1 MNLRDLLALER
12 PLIIFDTETTGPNPT
27 TDRIVEFGFVQIRP
41 DGEIKEYQTYV
52 NPLMPIP
59 HEASHG
65 NGVDYPGHGV
75 TNAIVEGCRN
85 CGHSKADHDVYD
97 IGLNPHC
104 SSGFRPWP
112 TFADLAPSLLKGFT
126 DCDYGGYNIK
136 TFDLPLM
143 QAEFQRTGHIWT
155 WANARLVDGYRLWQ
169 LGESRTLSD
178 AAERFLGEKHDG
190 AHKALD
196 DVQVS
201 LRVIIQQLILW
212 PKLPRNVQDLHTM
225 AYPVDKNALDP
236 DNKILW
242 KNGQAVMNFGKKW
255 KDMPLTKMTR
265 RDLLWIAND
274 ATGINDVAKA
284 ICKDAAM
291 GKFPSQPGLL

>member
-1 MNLRDLLALER
+1 MKLHEILRLDR
-12 PLIIFDTETTGPNPT
+12 PIIYFDTETTGPNPT
-27 TDRIVEFGFVQIRP
+27 TDRVVELGFIQIKP
-41 DGEIKEYQTYV
+41 DGEVKEYQTYV

-65 NGVDYPGHGV
+65 NGTDYPGHGV
-75 TNAIVEGCRN
+75 TNAIVEGCRT
-85 CGHSKADHDVYD
+85 CGLPADDHALA
-97 IGLNPHC
+97 GATCPA
-104 SSGFRPWP
+104 FRPWP

-136 TFDLPLM
+136 SFDLPLF

-155 WANARLVDGYRLWQ
+155 YANARIVDGYRLWQ
-169 LGESRTLSD
+169 IGEARSLTD
-178 AAERFLGEKHDG
+178 AAERFLGRKHEG

-201 LRVIIQQLILW
+201 LAVVIAQLILW
-212 PKLPRNVQDLHTM
+212 EHLPRNVQDLHTA

-242 KNGQAVMNFGKKW
+242 KGGQAVMNFGKKW
-255 KDMPLTKMTR
+255 KDVPLTRMTR

-274 ATGINDVAKA
+274 ATGINDIAKA

>member
-1 MNLRDLLALER
+1 MKLHEILRLDR
-12 PLIIFDTETTGPNPT
+12 PIIFFDTETTGPNPA
-27 TDRIVEFGFVQIRP
+27 TDRIVELGFVQIKP
-41 DGEIKEYQTYV
+41 DGEVKEYQTYV

-65 NGVDYPGHGV
+65 NGGDYPGHGV
-75 TNAIVEGCRN
+75 TNAIVEGCRT
-85 CGHSKADHDVYD
+85 CGRIRDLHFDS
-97 IGLNPHC
+97 LPTNEC

-112 TFADLAPSLLKGFT
+112 TFADLAPNFLKGFN

-136 TFDLPLM
+136 SFDLPLF

-155 WANARLVDGYRLWQ
+155 YANARIVDGYRLWQ
-169 LGESRTLSD
+169 VGESRQLSD
-178 AAERFLGEKHDG
+178 ACERFLGHKHEG

-196 DVQVS
+196 DVHVS
-201 LRVIIQQLILW
+201 LAVAIAQLILW
-212 PKLPRNVQDLHTM
+212 EKLPRNITDLHAL

-236 DNKILW
+236 ENKILW
-242 KNGQAVMNFGKKW
+242 KDGQAVLNFGKKW
-255 KDMPLTKMTR
+255 KGVPLTKMTR